1 MRNMIIKITL
11 IIFIASGLGA
21 LPLYAVEPPR
31 IQILNKTLQPHESHY
46 YNFNKLKKGD
56 MIYIKMERL
65 SGNLDPLVGIT
76 KDKTDFIS
84 FEEFYNK
91 KLPNLLEDQ
100 FDFTEVFPKYAD
112 DFFLLWDDNSG
123 NLSDATITYEV
134 TEEGDY
140 QLLVTGSYYQ
150 LRRDDKYYNTFGQYR
165 LSVGVNAPEVLDKEY
180 LSTGH
185 TVVSQLGKFHRR
197 VQEISEEISKDR
209 KYIEFPLN
217 TLDKSDTLYVYV
229 EKTSGNLKPTVKLR
243 DYGNR
248 LLSFDNI
255 SGEDQNAAFEYKLKE
270 EAENYTLV
278 IRGDSEGEEDTMGE
292 FRLLIGTNAPEV
304 LSGNADQR
312 GRSII
317 REPIEVEVSLL
328 IDQIT
333 GIDQRRENFTI
344 VAYLLLDWVDPSF
357 AYNTSECKCNF
368 IDYSSQQFDDYL
380 VENNLET
387 PRFIILNQQG
397 RRFIQEDNY
406 RIYPDGSI
414 RFFERFTV
422 TLQAPDFD
430 FRKFPFDPQTFY
442 IKLLMLRSL
451 DHYIFKVNPEWP
463 SIGNKLGEEEWQIY
477 DHKAFVDFK
486 KLNNVFSA
494 YTLQIEAKRHIDYY
508 MFRIFIPLLLI
519 VIVSWGTLFMRDY
532 SNRISVSVAVLL
544 IFVAF
549 NFTIGSDLP
558 RLGYMTFMDG
568 IMFAAFLVTA
578 LVVLLNVFLRRLE
591 TTDHV
596 EFAYSFDRF
605 TTILYPILYI
615 GILAVLVWIFFYLS

>member
-1 MRNMIIKITL
+1 MRKLTINTILLVCFSFFIGNLVLFASESPEVQIIT
-11 IIFIASGLGA
+11 
-21 LPLYAVEPPR
+21 E
-31 IQILNKTLQPHESHY
+31 TLQQDESHY
-46 YNFNKLKKGD
+46 YSFNQLKKGD
-56 MIYIKMERL
+56 TIYIKMERL
-65 SGNLDPLVGIT
+65 SGNLDPLIGIT
-76 KDKTDFIS
+76 KDITDFIN
-84 FEEFYNK
+84 FEEFYNNK
-91 KLPNLLEDQ
+91 IPDLLEDEL
-100 FDFTEVFPKYAD
+100 DFTEVFPNFAD
-112 DFFLLWDDNSG
+112 DFFLVWDDNSG
-123 NLSDATITYEV
+123 ELSDAILTYEV
-134 TEEGDY
+134 PEDGNY
-140 QLLVTGSYYQ
+140 QLIVTGSYYQ
-150 LRRDDKYYNTFGQYR
+150 LRRDNKFYNTFGQYK
-165 LSVGVNAPEVLDKEY
+165 LSIGLNASEVLDKEPI
-180 LSTGH
+180 STGYS
-185 TVVSQLGKFHRR
+185 VVNQLGKFHQR
-197 VQEISEEISKDR
+197 VQEINEEISEDR
-209 KYIEFPLN
+209 KYVEFPLN
-217 TLDKSDTLYVYV
+217 TLDEGDTLYVYV

-270 EAENYTLV
+270 EAVNYTLV
-278 IRGDSEGEEDTMGE
+278 IRGDSDGDEDTIGE

-304 LSGNADQR
+304 LNGEAVIR
-312 GRSII
+312 GRSIV
-317 REPIEVEVSLL
+317 REPIEVDVSLL

-333 GIDQRRENFTI
+333 GIDQRKENFTI

-357 AYNTSECKCNF
+357 AFDTSECKCNF
-368 IDYSSQQFDDYL
+368 IDYSSKQFDDYV
-380 VENNLET
+380 VENNLEA

-397 RRFIQEDNY
+397 RRFIQEENY

-430 FRKFPFDPQTFY
+430 FRKFPFDPQTFF

-451 DHYIFKVNPEWP
+451 DHYVFKVNPEWP
-463 SIGNKLGEEEWQIY
+463 SIGNKLGEEEWLIY
-477 DHKAFVDFK
+477 KHIAFVDSK
-486 KLNNVFSA
+486 KLNNVFSE

-519 VIVSWGTLFMRDY
+519 IIVSWGTLFMRDY

-596 EFAYSFDRF
+596 DFAYSFDRF
-605 TTILYPILYI
+605 TTIIYPIIYL
-615 GILAVLVWIFFYLS
+615 GILGILIWLFFYVS